1 VLTRI
6 PKWDQAH
13 VTEWPV
19 HCICM
24 PEADKRGGLATH
36 ANKVWMLVRVKLIQV
51 AYPALNTARSNYDV
65 NDMPEHM
72 QLGNP

>member
-1 VLTRI
+1 
-6 PKWDQAH
+6 
-13 VTEWPV
+13 
-19 HCICM
+19 M